1 VNDWRCGC
9 WLGDEEWPRRMVPD
23 RVRWVVGRRSGD
35 VVVESEGERR
45 GGGKSSAM
53 LTRIHLLVRG

>member
-1 VNDWRCGC
+1 
-9 WLGDEEWPRRMVPD
+9 MVPE
-23 RVRWVVGRRSGD
+23 RVRWVVGRRSGE

-53 LTRIHLLVRG
+53 LTRIHFLVRG